1 MKTIKHIFDGDFG
14 CEESNGKKPTV
25 SVTLVDETGQ
35 ESYITV
41 EDEWLRENGLDVGSQ
56 WPEYLVRISDMEDI
70 FDRANYLI
78 GNNAGELKAFQ
89 PEIERLE
96 SYYTSQQW
104 KDDFALDEAGKLPD
118 SLKRGVLSED
128 GIYDLLERN
137 KEIWFR
143 LEDI

>member
-1 MKTIKHIFDGDFG
+1 
-14 CEESNGKKPTV
+14 
-25 SVTLVDETGQ
+25 
-35 ESYITV
+35 
-41 EDEWLRENGLDVGSQ
+41 
-56 WPEYLVRISDMEDI
+56 MEDI

-78 GNNAGELKAFQ
+78 GNNTGELKAFQ

-137 KEIWFR
+137 KEM
-143 LEDI
+143 LNLLHGENDYE